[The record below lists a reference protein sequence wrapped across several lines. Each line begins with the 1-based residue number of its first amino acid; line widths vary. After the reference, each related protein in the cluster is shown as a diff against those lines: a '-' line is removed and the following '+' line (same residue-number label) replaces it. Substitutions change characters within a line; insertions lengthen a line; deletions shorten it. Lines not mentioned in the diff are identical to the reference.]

1 MALKKLG
8 LDFEIVGTSEIDKF
22 AIISYASIH
31 NQSDEVEIDYPSK
44 EEMID
49 YLKNKNIGL
58 DFKTK
63 KVKLPRNLKELKL
76 LYKACI
82 LSKCYGDIS
91 LLNTDKLPD
100 IDLFTYSFPCQDVSI
115 AGLQKGLEQGQ
126 TRSGLLYECERIIE
140 GKKPKY
146 LLLENVKN
154 LVSKKFKPQFEEWL
168 EYLESLGYSNYWQVL
183 NAKDYGIPQNRER
196 VFVVSILNDDK
207 KDFKFPSKQPL
218 NLKLIDLLQTE
229 IDEDLYINTERAN
242 TLISK
247 LLEKDEI
254 KNTVTRCDSTI
265 MKPKALDV
273 ANAITARCNAGIQ
286 NQQSIGVAVCEKKE
300 IIKVGDLEV
309 DGWLDQSKRV
319 YSGQG
324 ISPTLHT
331 KIGSENGGIKIL
343 VPQATKQGYVEMS
356 VPGVCDLSYPN
367 SKTRRGRVQ
376 DCGQSCPTLTTEKQD
391 ICYID
396 KNEIDQYRIRR
407 LSANECWRL
416 MGISDEDFHKAEK
429 HVSQSQLYKQA
440 GNAIV
445 VNVLEAIFR
454 ELFKNK

>member
-1 MALKKLG
+1 M
-8 LDFEIVGTSEIDKF
+8 
-22 AIISYASIH
+22 
-31 NQSDEVEIDYPSK
+31 
-44 EEMID
+44 
-49 YLKNKNIGL
+49 
-58 DFKTK
+58 
-63 KVKLPRNLKELKL
+63 
-76 LYKACI
+76 
-82 LSKCYGDIS
+82 
-91 LLNTDKLPD
+91 
-100 IDLFTYSFPCQDVSI
+100 
-115 AGLQKGLEQGQ
+115 
-126 TRSGLLYECERIIE
+126 
-140 GKKPKY
+140 
-146 LLLENVKN
+146 
-154 LVSKKFKPQFEEWL
+154 
-168 EYLESLGYSNYWQVL
+168 
-183 NAKDYGIPQNRER
+183 
-196 VFVVSILNDDK
+196 
-207 KDFKFPSKQPL
+207 
-218 NLKLIDLLQTE
+218 LQTE

-254 KNTVTRCDSTI
+254 KNTVTPCDSTI

-300 IIKVGDLEV
+300 IIKVGDLDV
-309 DGWLDQSKRV
+309 DGWIDQSKRV
-319 YSGQG
+319 YSDQG

-454 ELFKNK
+454 ELFKNR

>member
-1 MALKKLG
+1 MDKLKVFESFSGIGTQCMALKKLG

-31 NQSDEVEIDYPSK
+31 NQLDEVEIDYPSK

-154 LVSKKFKPQFEEWL
+154 LVSKKFKLDFDKWV
-168 EYLESLGYSNYWQVL
+168 EYLESLGYSNYYKVL

-196 VFVVSILNDDK
+196 VFLVSILNDDK
-207 KDFKFPSKQPL
+207 KDFKFPVGQDL
-218 NLKLIDLLQTE
+218 NLKLIDMLDTT

-254 KNTVTRCDSTI
+254 KNTVTPCDSTI

-273 ANAITARCNAGIQ
+273 ANAITARYNAGIQ

-300 IIKVGDLEV
+300 IIKVGDLDV
-309 DGWLDQSKRV
+309 DGWIDQSKRV
-319 YSGQG
+319 
-324 ISPTLHT
+324 
-331 KIGSENGGIKIL
+331 
-343 VPQATKQGYVEMS
+343 
-356 VPGVCDLSYPN
+356 
-367 SKTRRGRVQ
+367 
-376 DCGQSCPTLTTEKQD
+376 
-391 ICYID
+391 
-396 KNEIDQYRIRR
+396 
-407 LSANECWRL
+407 
-416 MGISDEDFHKAEK
+416 
-429 HVSQSQLYKQA
+429 
-440 GNAIV
+440 
-445 VNVLEAIFR
+445 
-454 ELFKNK
+454 